1 MNATSAESTSVAA
14 AVGVTP
20 PMPLPFIDLN
30 TLSNRWSFSS
40 NSNNTHTINNKS
52 YNNNNNDNNNR
63 HTASDKHTNSSKNNS
78 NYNISDNSNNNE
90 YMIDIEERIQSKFIS
105 NKYYI
110 LYQKLIL
117 NYAEINGKLSRFL
130 VHILEQITSNI
141 LKSKIILC
149 IHILCKINLNNN
161 IIIFNDYKISYI
173 IQKLLEPLVLHT
185 SLLTG
190 TTQTSTSPVPV
201 PITYPILSAMSILLY
216 IKEYSIY
223 FIRIIRSELAYICNA
238 NNDILSPTQ
247 NTLNSAL
254 NPRLNCS
261 NPNKNKNKINLLLF
275 ENAIQYI
282 TTILSIISIHP
293 ILRRIILCNIPLPT
307 SNHLISIV
315 SQALNFTTQ
324 VCILL

>member
-1 MNATSAESTSVAA
+1 MNATSAASTSAAAAAA
-14 AVGVTP
+14 AVTP
-20 PMPLPFIDLN
+20 MEPFIDLN
-30 TLSNRWSFSS
+30 TLSNRWSTS
-40 NSNNTHTINNKS
+40 NTHTTTTTSDKQSSISNIKKYNNNDS
-52 YNNNNNDNNNR
+52 STYYNGNIYHDRNNNND
-63 HTASDKHTNSSKNNS
+63 SSTS
-78 NYNISDNSNNNE
+78 NDE
-90 YMIDIEERIQSKFIS
+90 YMIDLEERIQSKFIS

-130 VHILEQITSNI
+130 IHILGQITSNI

-149 IHILCKINLNNN
+149 IHILCKINITN
-161 IIIFNDYKISYI
+161 IIGMFNDYKLSYI
-173 IQKLLEPLVLHT
+173 IQKLLEPLALHT
-185 SLLTG
+185 SLLSG

-201 PITYPILSAMSILLY
+201 VPITYPILSCMSILLH

-223 FIRIIRSELAYICNA
+223 SIRIIRSELACICNA

-254 NPRLNCS
+254 NPRLNFS
-261 NPNKNKNKINLLLF
+261 QGKKNKNKINLLLF

-293 ILRRIILCNIPLPT
+293 LLRRIILCTIPLPT

-324 VCILL
+324 VCI